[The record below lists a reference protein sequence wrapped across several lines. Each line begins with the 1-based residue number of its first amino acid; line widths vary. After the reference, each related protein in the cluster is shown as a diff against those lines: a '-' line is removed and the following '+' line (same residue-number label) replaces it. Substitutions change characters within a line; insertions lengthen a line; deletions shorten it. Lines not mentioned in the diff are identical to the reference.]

1 MEKPTCSMPQCD
13 RQATSR
19 GLCSSCYGKEYRAG
33 RLTKQM
39 RLGHHSLSDVD
50 LVEATA
56 VCAICGPT
64 RIRVRTGRRGHEC
77 ITQAAKRGGTPS
89 RNRPPAYRKYGL
101 TDDDYRAMTEEA
113 GGRCQI
119 CATECDLVVDHDHG
133 TGEVR
138 GLLCHWCNVALGFMR
153 DDPAR
158 LLTAAAYLIRP

>member
-39 RLGHHSLSDVD
+39 RAGHHSLSDVD
-50 LVEATA
+50 LDEATA

-89 RNRPPAYRKYGL
+89 RHRRSRYKLDPDAYQSLLDGQGEVC
-101 TDDDYRAMTEEA
+101 A
-113 GGRCQI
+113 I
-119 CATECDLVVDHDHG
+119 CYQREKLYVDHDHK
-133 TGEVR
+133 TGAVR
-138 GLLCHWCNVALGFMR
+138 GLLCNRCNITLGFAL
-153 DDPAR
+153 DEPAR
-158 LLTAAAYLIRP
+158 LMSAAAYLLGR